1 MSVKNI
7 KKGIITTIIGS
18 LILTSDVAIVIMSII
33 KWDFNGSIMAFLVT
47 TILLGVGL
55 LFSPD
60 TILKKLDKTDK
71 I

>member
-1 MSVKNI
+1 MKISNI
-7 KKGIITTIIGS
+7 RKGFVTTLIGT
-18 LILTSDVAIVIMSII
+18 LILGADFVIVLMSII

-60 TILKKLDKTDK
+60 TILERLKKSDKL
-71 I
+71 

>member
-1 MSVKNI
+1 MNLENV
-7 KKGIITTIIGS
+7 KKGWVTTIIGS
-18 LILTSDVAIVIMSII
+18 LILLADFVIVLMSII

-60 TILKKLDKTDK
+60 TILNKLKKTDK

>member
-1 MSVKNI
+1 MNTQNL
-7 KKGIITTIIGS
+7 KKGFITTIIGS
-18 LILTSDVAIVIMSII
+18 LILGADVAIVIMAII

-60 TILKKLDKTDK
+60 TILKKLNKTDK